1 VGAAGAVP
9 RSPFEEDVTREGAPG
24 AGPEPSASDCDTGC
38 ESDCCAEP
46 EPEPETETEAETDAD
61 TARRRAREG
70 EVLGALRQ
78 VIDPDL
84 GQDIVTCGFVKKL
97 SIDEGG
103 GVALLLELT
112 TPACPVKETF
122 KEEAE
127 RYVRELAWVASVAVE
142 ISSETPPPDFEVP
155 DGLSR
160 VANIIAVSSC
170 KGGVGKSTVSV
181 NLAYSLQMMGAK
193 VGLFD
198 ADVYGPS
205 LPTMVS
211 PEHRVLQMDPETK
224 GITPTEYLGVKLVS
238 FGFTN
243 QGSAIMRG
251 PMVSGLVNQLL
262 TTTDWGELDYLVMDL
277 PPGTGDIQLTLCQS
291 VPITAAVVVT
301 TPQKLAFIDVAK
313 GIRMFARLR
322 VPCVS
327 VVENMSYFDGDD
339 GKRYTP
345 FGEGSGD
352 RVQKD
357 FGVPHIVRL
366 PIQQDVAE
374 AGDTGEPAVVSDP
387 AGDVST
393 RLTQLGANVVQEVAK
408 IRMRG
413 GSNSVSLDE
422 RMGAVSVRL
431 AEDLEAG
438 GDFEFFIDPVVLRK
452 NDTSAKSLEEWTGQ
466 EMMDPAAS
474 AEAFTVESIDVL
486 GNYAVQVQWGDGFNQ
501 VAPYDQ
507 LARLPR
513 LSDAELKERR
523 RGMIDDLAAEALAGL
538 DDF

>member
-1 VGAAGAVP
+1 
-9 RSPFEEDVTREGAPG
+9 
-24 AGPEPSASDCDTGC
+24 
-38 ESDCCAEP
+38 
-46 EPEPETETEAETDAD
+46 
-61 TARRRAREG
+61 
-70 EVLGALRQ
+70 
-78 VIDPDL
+78 
-84 GQDIVTCGFVKKL
+84 
-97 SIDEGG
+97 
-103 GVALLLELT
+103 
-112 TPACPVKETF
+112 
-122 KEEAE
+122 
-127 RYVRELAWVASVAVE
+127 
-142 ISSETPPPDFEVP
+142 
-155 DGLSR
+155 
-160 VANIIAVSSC
+160 
-170 KGGVGKSTVSV
+170 
-181 NLAYSLQMMGAK
+181 MMGAK

-345 FGEGSGD
+345 FGEGSGA
-352 RVQKD
+352 RVQED

-366 PIQQDVAE
+366 PIQQDVAA
-374 AGDTGEPAVVSDP
+374 AGDGGQPAVVSDP
-387 AGDVST
+387 AGEVAT
-393 RLTQLGANVVQEVAK
+393 LMTQLGAHVVQEVAK
-408 IRMRG
+408 NKIRG

-422 RMGAVSVRL
+422 RLGAVSVRL
-431 AEDLEAG
+431 AQDLAAG
-438 GDFEFFIDPVVLRK
+438 GDFEFFIDPEVLRK

-466 EMMDPAAS
+466 EMMDPAVS
-474 AEAFTVESIDVL
+474 VEAFTVESIEAL

-507 LARLPR
+507 LAGLPR

-523 RGMIDDLAAEALAGL
+523 RGMIDSLAEDALAGL
-538 DDF
+538 DDL